1 MRLAEKPHAVA
12 VSQLGCNC
20 HLPNSLQTP
29 VHMILHIEKHHS
41 TYSSQGNGS
50 SNGSSSTSDAFK
62 KAIRGAIR
70 QGGCSASRSTYIGA
84 CLGAYFGLEGVPQDW
99 FLCITEHASVR
110 SLIGRLGDIRDKAQ
124 DA

>member
-1 MRLAEKPHAVA
+1 MRLADKPHAVA

-29 VHMILHIEKHHS
+29 IHMILHIEKHHK
-41 TYSSQGNGS
+41 TCSSHGS
-50 SNGSSSTSDAFK
+50 SDSSTEAFK
-62 KAIRGAIR
+62 KAIREAIR

-84 CLGAYFGLEGVPQDW
+84 CLGAYFGLAGVPQDW
-99 FLCITEHASVR
+99 FACMNENVSVR
-110 SLIGRLGDIRDKAQ
+110 SLMERLGDIRDKAS